1 MVPGRCRFARGMSAH
16 ALAVAPPA
24 LSSIVEA
31 ADDEVRSTVLARL
44 SSIVLSRVLEPELGE
59 EHAVKKEMTDE
70 LVSLHVCDS
79 PGISGIEM
87 TCSRSS
93 TKGVFGRSEAGRS
106 DCARACCEPAGEDA
120 RSSGDSGSVAGSR

>member
-1 MVPGRCRFARGMSAH
+1 M
-16 ALAVAPPA
+16 
-24 LSSIVEA
+24 VEA
-31 ADDEVRSTVLARL
+31 AEPDEQLARSVVL
-44 SSIVLSRVLEPELGE
+44 PRLKSIVLSRVLGPELGS
-59 EHAVKKEMTDE
+59 EHAVKNEMTDELSVASE